1 MAKYSF
7 DLKLKAVIDYEQGLG
22 SYQFIA
28 DKYPVK
34 TSGRIKDWVHI
45 YQTFGSRGLQ
55 RKRQN
60 TVYDTQFKLNAV
72 NLYLTSEKSYRE
84 IGDQLGMTNN
94 VLLTRWVLDYREKG
108 EFAFSNSRGRPRKEP
123 DMSKQKSSKQPSD
136 LSETEQKLA
145 QLQNENLKLRIE
157 NEYLKG
163 LRRLR
168 MERQAKENP
177 SLFRPS
183 KENSSSHS
191 KKS

>member
-7 DLKLKAVIDYEQGLG
+7 ELKLNAILDDEKGSGDYQT
-22 SYQFIA
+22 IA
-28 DKYPVK
+28 NKYHVN
-34 TSGRIKDWVHI
+34 RLHLIKDWGDM
-45 YQTFGSRGLQ
+45 YRSFGSSGLQ
-55 RKRQN
+55 CRSKN
-60 TVYDTQFKLNAV
+60 KVYDTQFKLNAV

-183 KENSSSHS
+183 KENLSSHS